1 MTRGPIMREKFVLL
15 LTLAVVVVI
24 LIGLN
29 ALTFVQREEL
39 PDSEERPNRS
49 TFNAGATGT
58 RALFDLLRQSGREAV
73 RWQEPITVD
82 FEEFDAARIDTFVII
97 GSVRREIEEEE
108 VTHLL
113 AWVAAGG
120 QLVVVDRQP
129 NPDLLRTSAAWEIS
143 IGEGRNSLSA
153 SEKGYL
159 IFSVDPSNSAQMTD
173 RTAAVSPVQPTVFNA
188 QINGV
193 QPSKFASSIRLSR
206 VAADEAPEAGEGDSI
221 DDEPDVEEEETPL
234 TGLAPVVHL
243 ANADRNLVVDYPFGA
258 GRIVVIADPY
268 VVANGGISLADNAQA
283 AVNILSS
290 RSGPIVFDEYH
301 HGFGNDRNRLIS
313 YFSGTPVIA
322 ILLQVAALAAFVLFS
337 RGRRFARPLPS
348 VEPDRLSKLEYVSAM
363 AQLQGRT
370 KAFDLAVENIYTDF
384 RRRVARFFAVDNFTV
399 PKEKL
404 AALISAR
411 LGTDPAEIVE
421 VMERCEDI
429 MHGGKARRSEV
440 LKLVRKLRE
449 IEDALGL
456 VRGRK

>member
-1 MTRGPIMREKFVLL
+1 MKEKIVLL
-15 LTLAVVVVI
+15 FALLVVVI
-24 LIGLN
+24 VLVGLN

-39 PDSEERPNRS
+39 PDSEARPNRS

-82 FEEFDAARIDTFVII
+82 FEEFDPSRIDTFVII
-97 GSVRREIEEEE
+97 GSLRRDIEEEE

-120 QLVVVDRQP
+120 QLVVVDREP
-129 NPDLLRTSAAWEIS
+129 HPDLLRTSAAWEIS
-143 IGEGRNSLSA
+143 VGEGRNSLSA
-153 SEKGYL
+153 SERGYL
-159 IFSVDPSNSAQMTD
+159 IFSVDPSNSTQMTD
-173 RTAAVSPVQPTVFNA
+173 RTSAVTPVQPTVFNA
-188 QINGV
+188 QVNGV

-206 VAADEAPEAGEGDSI
+206 VAADEPADPGAEVSEEE
-221 DDEPDVEEEETPL
+221 EPKAEEEETPL
-234 TGLAPVVHL
+234 SGLAPVVHL
-243 ANADRNLVVDYPFGA
+243 ANSDRNLVVDYPFGA

-268 VVANGGISLADNAQA
+268 IVANGGISLVDNAQA
-283 AVNILSS
+283 ALNILAS
-290 RSGPIVFDEYH
+290 RPGPIAFDEYH

-322 ILLQVAALAAFVLFS
+322 LLLQAAALVAFVLFS
-337 RGRRFARPLPS
+337 RGRRFARPLPPT
-348 VEPDRLSKLEYVSAM
+348 EPDRLSKLEYVGAM

-404 AALISAR
+404 AELISAR
-411 LGTDPAEIVE
+411 LGTDPAEIIGL
-421 VMERCEDI
+421 MDRCEDI

-440 LKLVRKLRE
+440 LKLVRRLRE